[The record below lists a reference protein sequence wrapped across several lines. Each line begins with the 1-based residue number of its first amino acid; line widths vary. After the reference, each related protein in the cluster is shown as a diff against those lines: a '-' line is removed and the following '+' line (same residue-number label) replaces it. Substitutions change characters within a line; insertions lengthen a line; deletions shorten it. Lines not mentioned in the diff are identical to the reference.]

1 MEKRACFS
9 CITLITLSAVFFIRC
24 SDDSVITE
32 DVSDLSEISLRSSY
46 DNYFNYEDSAQIKM
60 TNESGL
66 GVMKRLPWQYGIPN
80 AGIPESW
87 CDPNIESSDKSIKKY
102 TKDKGWEL
110 VYSNVREATAFKYIA
125 LYNKYTGIMRF
136 FMCIF
141 AEPGG
146 SGSSSS
152 MWGVYIN
159 NSTSLLNFTYKYAK
173 GINDKAAS
181 PSFITTPVGNFSN
194 NVFSGVGLQNGVWYG
209 MEIECAYD
217 PSISSNSAHTLTLM
231 GRAVDETITVGSIVS
246 TGTINGSIKGTMPTS
261 NINLSFSDMF
271 NDKSTDKSVNINN
284 QQGIVSL
291 GETIDKGI
299 AKNDSF
305 FKGLWSNIK
314 SNASK
319 WIASGLES
327 GAKKGL
333 EAILTQGGSVIG
345 DAIGGLFNSL
355 IGGGK
360 KEADLKVELNLNMKS
375 DVKLTSTK
383 ITQGWSD
390 IILPVPGSGSSS
402 NAIYNKT
409 LGVWNL
415 QETPSVDVNVQ
426 TETGDSPKVK
436 LYRYLYSMEE
446 VTISLN
452 PEVSTLFN
460 LENSHQELILKEGS
474 TIPLNGSLVPCAY
487 QDSTKY
493 YTVSGYLESA
503 SAYPRASQ
511 LQGFT
516 PDFLVKV
523 SFDLVHKT
531 TNEKYSFS
539 RYFAVNKRYNP

>member
-1 MEKRACFS
+1 MKMGFYFR
-9 CITLITLSAVFFIRC
+9 CITLMTLSTIFCIAC
-24 SDDSVITE
+24 TDDSAMTE
-32 DVSDLSEISLRSSY
+32 DVSGLSAISLRSSY

-60 TNESGL
+60 TNESGI

-80 AGIPESW
+80 AGVPESW
-87 CDPNIESSDKSIKKY
+87 CDPNIESSDKSKKKY
-102 TKDKGWEL
+102 TEANGWEL

-125 LYNKYTGIMRF
+125 LYNRYTGLLRF

-217 PSISSNSAHTLTLM
+217 PSISSSSAHTLTLM
-231 GRAVDETITVGSIVS
+231 GRAVDETITVGNIVS

-261 NINLSFSDMF
+261 SINLSFSDMF

-284 QQGIVSL
+284 NQGVVSL

-299 AKNDSF
+299 SKNDSF
-305 FKGLWSNIK
+305 FTGLWNNIK

-360 KEADLKVELNLNMKS
+360 KEADLKVELNLNVKS

-390 IILPVPGSGSSS
+390 IILPLPGSGSSS

-415 QETPSVDVNVQ
+415 EETPWVDVNVL
-426 TETGDSPKVK
+426 TEIGESPKVK
-436 LYRYLYSMEE
+436 LYRYSYSMEMA
-446 VTISLN
+446 TIKLN
-452 PEVSTLFN
+452 PEISNLFS
-460 LENSHQELILKEGS
+460 LENIHQELILKGGS
-474 TIPLNGSLVPCAY
+474 TMPLSGPMVPYAY

-493 YTVSGYLESA
+493 YAVSGLEST

-511 LQGFT
+511 LQGFI
-516 PDFLVKV
+516 PDFLAKV
-523 SFDLVHKT
+523 SFDLIHKT